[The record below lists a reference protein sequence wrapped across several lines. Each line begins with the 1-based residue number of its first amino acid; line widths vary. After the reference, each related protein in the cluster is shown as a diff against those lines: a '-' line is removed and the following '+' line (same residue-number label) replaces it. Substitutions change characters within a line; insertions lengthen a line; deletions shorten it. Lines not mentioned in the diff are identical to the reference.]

1 MELVHM
7 QLLVVQTTAF
17 GHDCTVTTTGSP
29 VRNAATRPPG
39 RPLSSELSDQL
50 VSVAVDILADEG
62 WGRLNSDRIAAR
74 AHAGKAGIYRRWP
87 TMAALARHALSCTSL
102 VRTPDDTGS
111 LREDLIA
118 LLEPWTRPLDRA
130 ERAAASLVG
139 AARHDEE
146 LRAGLEEALVRPLA
160 AAVHTIAARESARGR
175 ELSPERVAL
184 LGSVLQALWWQR
196 YTAFDDSAMSR
207 GQLEQLVADVLMPI
221 TDAEPLPDR
230 A

>member
-1 MELVHM
+1 
-7 QLLVVQTTAF
+7 
-17 GHDCTVTTTGSP
+17 VTTPGSTL
-29 VRNAATRPPG
+29 RGGGTRPPG

-74 AHAGKAGIYRRWP
+74 ARAGKAGIYRRWP

-102 VRTPDDTGS
+102 VRTPEDTGS
-111 LREDLIA
+111 LRSDLVG
-118 LLEPWTRPLDRA
+118 LLDPWTRPLERA

-160 AAVHTIAARESARGR
+160 AAVHELAYREAGRGR
-175 ELSPERVAL
+175 ELSEERIAL

-196 YTAFDDSAMSR
+196 YTAFVDAPMSVA
-207 GQLEQLVADVLMPI
+207 QVEHLVADVLLPI
-221 TDAEPLPDR
+221 TDAEPVSDR
-230 A
+230 SEPAGRAS